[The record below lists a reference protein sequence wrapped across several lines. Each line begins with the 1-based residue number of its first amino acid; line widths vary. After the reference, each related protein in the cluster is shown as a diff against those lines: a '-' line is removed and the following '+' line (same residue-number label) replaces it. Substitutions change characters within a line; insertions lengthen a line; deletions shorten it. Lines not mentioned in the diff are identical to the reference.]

1 MKLRTLLFAG
11 LCIAGQAHASL
22 FSDDEAHN
30 QIRQLKERLFTL
42 ESADKQQGEVVK
54 QQARLI
60 SELQAEIEI
69 HKTELRKLYGQNE
82 VYAHNLQD
90 MEKRQT
96 SLYAS
101 HEKEL
106 INLGGQHEKLVHDLQ
121 DMEKRQAT
129 LHVSHSTGLINLGG
143 QYGKLVHDYQEMEKR
158 QATLHGNHEKEL
170 LNLNGQYE
178 KLTRNLQDAEKL
190 QIEVNKKQDSFLEQ
204 QQIESKTFIAKLE
217 EFEKK
222 QIQQTQTMLEFQ
234 GQIEAQNVEF
244 RKLQGMNE
252 DLDHKLQDLNQRQA
266 GGYTDLDTRMRRFD
280 ELQKQIQVLNDEL
293 NKLRTHG
300 EEVLTHNLRDMEK
313 RQAET
318 NKLQVAALDLQKVVD
333 TQHIELRGQN
343 EELMHNL
350 QELEKKQKSFNND
363 VSNRLRN
370 VETIAILDLK
380 KKVDAQGD
388 EASQL
393 RDQNDGMIR
402 TMQEVEKRQVEIGKQ
417 QTSSVHKLQTQVD
430 ALNAELR
437 RLRSQNE
444 DLLHNMQDAEK
455 RQKEFYAD
463 MDASLR
469 HFESIV
475 IGTSSAS
482 SSPQPAKAVGGGN
495 MPPVSSAGTTASGN
509 AIESGV
515 VAENRAYELAYG
527 YVKAGDHRNAV
538 SAFQEFLKNY
548 PESKHVPRVHYEV
561 GSSYVELKDYR
572 RALDSYR
579 LLLSKYPSSSDVPDA
594 MLGIAESQSQL
605 KAIGGAKN
613 TLNQIIAK
621 YPGTKIAEQAKKR
634 LDSLK

>member
-42 ESADKQQGEVVK
+42 ESTDKQQGEVVK

-121 DMEKRQAT
+121 
-129 LHVSHSTGLINLGG
+129 
-143 QYGKLVHDYQEMEKR
+143 EMEKR
-158 QATLHGNHEKEL
+158 QTTLHGNHEKEL
-170 LNLNGQYE
+170 LNLSGQYE
-178 KLTRNLQDAEKL
+178 KLARNLQDIEKI
-190 QIEVNKKQDSFLEQ
+190 QIEVNKKQDIYLEQ
-204 QQIESKTFIAKLE
+204 QQAETKMLVSKLE
-217 EFEKK
+217 EFDKK
-222 QIQQTQTMLEFQ
+222 QIQQTQTMLEMQ
-234 GQIEAQNVEF
+234 GQIEAHGMEF
-244 RKLQGMNE
+244 RKLQGVSE
-252 DLDHKLQDLNQRQA
+252 DLDHKLQDVNQRQE
-266 GGYTDLDTRMRRFD
+266 GGYIDLKNRMSRFD
-280 ELQKQIQVLNDEL
+280 ELQKQIQVLNEEVA
-293 NKLRTHG
+293 KLRTHG
-300 EEVLTHNLRDMEK
+300 EEVSTHNLRNMEK
-313 RQAET
+313 LQAET
-318 NKLQVAALDLQKVVD
+318 NKQQVAAIDWQKNVD
-333 TQHIELRGQN
+333 TQNIELRSQN

-350 QELEKKQKSFNND
+350 QELEKKQKSINND
-363 VSNRLRN
+363 VSNRLRQ

-380 KKVDAQGD
+380 KKVDAQVD

-402 TMQEVEKRQVEIGKQ
+402 TVQEVEKRQVEIGKQ
-417 QTSSVHKLQTQVD
+417 QTASVHKLQTQVD

-475 IGTSSAS
+475 SGTSSAS
-482 SSPQPAKAVGGGN
+482 SSPQPAKFVAGGN
-495 MPPVSSAGTTASGN
+495 APPPSSNAANGNVSEIGSAA
-509 AIESGV
+509 ES
-515 VAENRAYELAYG
+515 RAYELAYG
-527 YVKAGDHRNAV
+527 HVKTGDHRNAIN
-538 SAFQEFLKNY
+538 AFQEFLKNY
-548 PESKHVPRVHYEV
+548 PESKQVPHVHYEM
-561 GSSYVELKDYR
+561 GNAYVELKDYR
-572 RALDSYR
+572 HALDSYR
-579 LLLSKYPSSSDVPDA
+579 LLVSKYPSSSDVPDA